1 FQNEQGSRSITS
13 CVASERHF
21 KKTTDAVETIESY
34 IQSISQEILSANRQ
48 LTEVIL
54 LLGSSPVNPQDVFQ
68 IILPC
73 LSLGHS
79 DAHHSTRK
87 PLHSLM
93 KNILISEIL
102 NKVLSRTSSSTNMY
116 VLLKISSSSYDNDDY
131 ILREHFHIPANC
143 QHVSFTFHTPVLST
157 EQCSCVI
164 PYEDS
169 IISFAENSSVENT
182 SGNNSH
188 GNTNSSNEEN
198 HKDRKDASSDAVEVN
213 TSNHVEDN
221 HVWYQNKATLKS
233 FRDIQV
239 KGSSV
244 VNFWVNPAS
253 FV

>member
-1 FQNEQGSRSITS
+1 
-13 CVASERHF
+13 
-21 KKTTDAVETIESY
+21 
-34 IQSISQEILSANRQ
+34 
-48 LTEVIL
+48 
-54 LLGSSPVNPQDVFQ
+54 
-68 IILPC
+68 
-73 LSLGHS
+73 
-79 DAHHSTRK
+79 
-87 PLHSLM
+87 
-93 KNILISEIL
+93 
-102 NKVLSRTSSSTNMY
+102 MY